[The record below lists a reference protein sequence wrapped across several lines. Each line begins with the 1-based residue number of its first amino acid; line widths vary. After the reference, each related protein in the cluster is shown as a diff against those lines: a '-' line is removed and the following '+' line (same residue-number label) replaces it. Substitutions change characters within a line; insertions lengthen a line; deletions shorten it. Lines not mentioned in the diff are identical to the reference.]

1 MNDYL
6 FKYQKG
12 YQIYYG
18 LLSASRDSCSIFN
31 GCVDDWVYR
40 AKGDDV
46 HIIPNLITYDE
57 KGVYGCLDMYTIS
70 LFLSLVRS
78 GQVNESLD
86 RILELKNLIENSNPL
101 IFYYPASPLSLRIK
115 RISPVFIYDNRTKIT
130 LISLSLSYYSIYL
143 YPS

>member
-1 MNDYL
+1 MRLGTLVLYSMGVL
-6 FKYQKG
+6 M
-12 YQIYYG
+12 I
-18 LLSASRDSCSIFN
+18 
-31 GCVDDWVYR
+31 GCTGR
-40 AKGDDV
+40 GDDV

-101 IFYYPASPLSLRIK
+101 IFYYPVK
-115 RISPVFIYDNRTKIT
+115 K
-130 LISLSLSYYSIYL
+130 
-143 YPS
+143 

>member
-18 LLSASRDSCSIFN
+18 LLSASRVSCSIFN

-46 HIIPNLITYDE
+46 HIIPNLITYDD
-57 KGVYGCLDMYTIS
+57 KVVYGCLDMYTIS

-101 IFYYPASPLSLRIK
+101 IFYYPVK
-115 RISPVFIYDNRTKIT
+115 K
-130 LISLSLSYYSIYL
+130 
-143 YPS
+143 

>member
-1 MNDYL
+1 MIIFL
-6 FKYQKG
+6 SIRKVIKL
-12 YQIYYG
+12 IIG

-40 AKGDDV
+40 TKGDDV

-101 IFYYPASPLSLRIK
+101 IFYYPVK
-115 RISPVFIYDNRTKIT
+115 K
-130 LISLSLSYYSIYL
+130 
-143 YPS
+143 